1 MRILG
6 KSQNRSITRYGMNFS
21 GGVMRPSEF
30 ENPDAS
36 GELKEKLD
44 PKLPEKKQK
53 KKNSAPEVPGPARKR
68 KG

>member
-1 MRILG
+1 
-6 KSQNRSITRYGMNFS
+6 
-21 GGVMRPSEF
+21 MRPSEF

-53 KKNSAPEVPGPARKR
+53 KKNSAPIPPGPARKR